1 MGNECRLQIVSLQ
14 GSKHVGGSGRGLK
27 SLQRLTYG
35 GFRVSPRVFSV
46 FLNILVLMHA
56 FLIGH
61 FPEVPS
67 QGLAQAL
74 V

>member
-1 MGNECRLQIVSLQ
+1 MVCLH

-27 SLQRLTYG
+27 SLQRLTYS

-46 FLNILVLMHA
+46 FLNILVLMRT

-61 FPEVPS
+61 FPEVPCH
-67 QGLAQAL
+67 GLGQAL